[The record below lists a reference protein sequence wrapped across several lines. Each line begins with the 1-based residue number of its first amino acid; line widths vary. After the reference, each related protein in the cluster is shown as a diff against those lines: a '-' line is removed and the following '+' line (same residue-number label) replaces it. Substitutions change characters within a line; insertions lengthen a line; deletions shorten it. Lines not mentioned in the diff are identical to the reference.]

1 MYVIYIIYYIYYIYY
16 IYDIY
21 IYIKQKN
28 CKYCNFTI
36 DYHSIGPKLSDE
48 NEDFHTCFYL
58 CFQYALII
66 ALYDLS

>member
-1 MYVIYIIYYIYYIYY
+1 MIY
-16 IYDIY
+16 IY